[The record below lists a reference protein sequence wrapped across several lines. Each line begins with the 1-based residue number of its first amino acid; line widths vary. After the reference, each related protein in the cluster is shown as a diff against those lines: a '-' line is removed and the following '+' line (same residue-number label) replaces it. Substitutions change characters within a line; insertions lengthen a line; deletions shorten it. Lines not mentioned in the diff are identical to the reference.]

1 MTNSSIILLVST
13 SETAKL
19 MVTPSEFLQDVAMR
33 TKTEV
38 MAFGSLEVSRCK
50 KRKSDVYQE
59 TTDDATQED
68 SNYK

>member
-38 MAFGSLEVSRCK
+38 TAFGSLEVSRCK
-50 KRKSDVYQE
+50 KRKADVYQE